1 MNDWQAGVLFV
12 AGAYL
17 AGSIPFGYWAGKLKG
32 IDIRQHGSGNIGATN
47 VIRVLGKGIG
57 IPVFIL
63 DMLKGFLP
71 TLLAQQ
77 DLPAFGASTE
87 LATLIAVCC
96 AAASVLGHNFTPWL
110 GFKGGKGVATSAGA
124 LLGLAP
130 WALLA
135 GMVMWLLVFKVSR
148 YVALASIMA
157 AIFIPLTMA
166 IMMASAHQWNG
177 ILLGLGVALCLM
189 VIIRHRSNISRLM
202 AGTENRF
209 EPKKKPNA

>member
-12 AGAYL
+12 AAAYL

-47 VIRVLGKGIG
+47 VIRVMGKGIG
-57 IPVFIL
+57 VPVFIL
-63 DMLKGFLP
+63 DILKGFVP
-71 TLLAQQ
+71 TLLAQRQ
-77 DLPAFGASTE
+77 LPAFGASEE
-87 LATLIAVCC
+87 LATIFAVCC

-124 LLGLAP
+124 LLGLVP

-135 GMVMWLLVFKVSR
+135 GLVIWGIVFKLTR
-148 YVALASIMA
+148 YVALASIA
-157 AIFIPLTMA
+157 AGIFIPLTMA
-166 IMMASAHQWNG
+166 VMMAWAHRWNG
-177 ILLGLGVALCLM
+177 VLLGLGIALCVML
-189 VIIRHRSNISRLM
+189 IIRHRANISRLL

-209 EPKKKPNA
+209 EPKKKPSA